1 MSDLDRGITNLRKRL
16 TEDELS
22 EATRNAM
29 VFALRSMEIE
39 KEKRE
44 IHPNCSSIG
53 RAESY
58 EIPTNSNDSTS
69 WL

>member
-1 MSDLDRGITNLRKRL
+1 MSDLDRGITNLRRRL

-29 VFALRSMEIE
+29 TFALRSMEIE

-44 IHPNCSSIG
+44 NHPNCSI
-53 RAESY
+53 Y
-58 EIPTNSNDSTS
+58 SNAQVCGT
-69 WL
+69 